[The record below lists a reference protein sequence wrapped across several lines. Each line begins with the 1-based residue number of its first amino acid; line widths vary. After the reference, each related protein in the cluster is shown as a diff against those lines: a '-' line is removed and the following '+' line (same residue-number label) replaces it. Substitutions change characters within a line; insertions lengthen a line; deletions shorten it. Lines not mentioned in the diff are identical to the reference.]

1 MWRPVVAALLALMG
15 VTWFLQGIDVLGGSG
30 MSGHIVWSFLG
41 ALLVLLAA
49 YIVAG
54 DRIRQRMGR

>member
-30 MSGHIVWSFLG
+30 MSGHPIWSFLG
-41 ALLVLLAA
+41 ALLIALAV
-49 YIVAG
+49 YLFAG
-54 DRIRQRMGR
+54 DRIKQRLGR